1 MSSQKISYMEH
12 NSELE
17 LFLEQVFKVR
27 LWNPA
32 HQTLVKFESLGWK
45 LPQLQIFSCD
55 VLSWLLQRK
64 VSLLILKWLLTFCS
78 KLMQLLAR
86 KKHSFR
92 CRGVT
97 FITSVCNCEVVLRK
111 VKIYSLRYQCRKKP
125 SLIIYTRLSSLGKEN
140 CRILKSA
147 LWIIVQFFDTD
158 RKPIKIPML
167 NP

>member
-1 MSSQKISYMEH
+1 MEH

-17 LFLEQVFKVR
+17 LFLEQVFKVG

-64 VSLLILKWLLTFCS
+64 VSLLILKWFLTFCS

-111 VKIYSLRYQCRKKP
+111 VKTYSLRYQCSKKTFP
-125 SLIIYTRLSSLGKEN
+125 HHLHSLIISGKRELQNTEVCSLNYCTVFWYRQEAN
-140 CRILKSA
+140 QDSHAQPLVLRQI
-147 LWIIVQFFDTD
+147 
-158 RKPIKIPML
+158 
-167 NP
+167 